1 MKTLIFIL
9 ALASFSASATAE
21 SVTLFKG
28 RPLINISEGGIERI
42 ETDVPKDQAP
52 NFACIISQICGK
64 YYWASRENVELVAVQ
79 GGAFTTFT
87 ATNGSGYV
95 RVLDPQMKQAAT
107 LMGGPESNYDYVEH
121 LLVGLR
127 SVTYYGVQSK

>member
-42 ETDVPKDQAP
+42 VTDVPKDQAP
-52 NFACIISQICGK
+52 NFACIISQISGK

-79 GGAFTTFT
+79 SGAFTTFT

-107 LMGGPESNYDYVEH
+107 LMGGPESKYDYVEH

-127 SVTYYGVQSK
+127 SVTYYGVRSK

>member
-9 ALASFSASATAE
+9 ALASFSASATAD

-42 ETDVPKDQAP
+42 VTDVPKDQAP
-52 NFACIISQICGK
+52 NFACIISQISGK

-107 LMGGPESNYDYVEH
+107 LMGGPESNYYYVEH